1 MSEMEP
7 LTQLLRRAGQGEAE
21 ARERAANAVYEEL
34 KQTAHRLMAREKNIT
49 LQPTSLVNEAFM
61 KLLQS
66 DAMARAPD
74 RAYFFAAAAQA
85 MRRLLVD
92 EFRRRN
98 ALKNGGGLRRQQ
110 LDIAL
115 EEYVDQKIDLC
126 ELDEA
131 LNQLQA
137 VSERQ
142 AKIVHLRWFMQFT
155 VAQVAELLELS
166 PSTVEADWRVARA
179 FLFQRLSDS

>member
-1 MSEMEP
+1 
-7 LTQLLRRAGQGEAE
+7 
-21 ARERAANAVYEEL
+21 
-34 KQTAHRLMAREKNIT
+34 
-49 LQPTSLVNEAFM
+49 
-61 KLLQS
+61 
-66 DAMARAPD
+66 MARAPD

-166 PSTVEADWRVARA
+166 PSTIEADWRVARA